1 MSFDQRPLSL
11 STIFIRPDLT
21 FTVVS
26 GESVI
31 EVHLSPEEAL
41 EICDAL
47 EEFAIAA
54 KVASTLEKSP
64 DEKREIGAAPGTAP
78 S

>member
-1 MSFDQRPLSL
+1 MSFDQQPLSL

-26 GESVI
+26 GETVI

-41 EICDAL
+41 DICDAL

-54 KVASTLEKSP
+54 KVTSTLERTP
-64 DEKREIGAAPGTAP
+64 DDKQAIGAAPGAAP